1 MDKFSLSLEPRAE
14 LMIHALERRY
24 LTWAGQL
31 PVFYRKM
38 ALAESTFTGREGAGK
53 FQISRT
59 LNPLNARS
67 PWLFWDLFSKLE
79 DELFL
84 DAAEAGA
91 FNSLSTVV
99 LDHLVDGQYS
109 SPGMIALFQGK
120 LFQKGQS
127 KFRLLFPADSIF
139 WQDFDHYNDQYSWA
153 LGLEAETQNHPH
165 ILPNKAFIDSA
176 TAKASPMLITLAA
189 FTAIS
194 NQPELQGPIEKS
206 LGACAVAGQLHDDLL
221 DWRADYENRHLTWFL
236 LQLLSAEEWKSEKP
250 IPLSEL
256 EERNFEDKRDLVVFG
271 ETIGWFDKAKEAI
284 RAINCQGWQR
294 YLEEYRS
301 IAVEHQRA
309 CAAYH
314 LKRVLFPALKLGS
327 R

>member
-1 MDKFSLSLEPRAE
+1 MDKFRLTLEPRAQN
-14 LMIHALERRY
+14 LLQLLEMRY
-24 LTWAGQL
+24 FRWAEQL
-31 PVFYRKM
+31 PDFYRQM
-38 ALAESTFTGREGAGK
+38 ALAEGTFTGRSGTGE
-53 FQISRT
+53 FHISRS

-67 PWLFWDLFSKLE
+67 PWLFWDLFSGLK
-79 DELFL
+79 DETFL

-91 FNSLSTVV
+91 FSSLSTVV

-109 SPGMIALFQGK
+109 NPGLPTLFQGK
-120 LFQKGQS
+120 LRQQGQS
-127 KFRLLFPADSIF
+127 KLRRLFPADSTF
-139 WQDFDHYNDQYSWA
+139 WKLFERYDEQYSWA
-153 LGLEAETQNHPH
+153 LGLEAETQIHPH
-165 ILPNKAFIDSA
+165 LLTNKAFIDSA
-176 TAKASPMLITLAA
+176 MAKASPMLITLAA

-194 NQPELQGPIEKS
+194 NQPELQTQIEKS

-236 LQLLSAEEWKSEKP
+236 LQLLTAEEWKSEKP

-256 EERNFEDKRDLVVFG
+256 EERNFKERRDLAVFG
-271 ETIGWFDKAKEAI
+271 ETIGWFDQAI
-284 RAINCQGWQR
+284 DTTREINCPGWLR

-314 LKRVLFPALKLGS
+314 LKRALFPVIGAGN